1 MAPTKERRV
10 ISRVGRR
17 RQVVIP
23 KNICD
28 KLGLYEGDSVEVTKN
43 KDRIVI
49 KPIKRVRNPRLE
61 TLTPEEER
69 VVAKGLKQLREGDS
83 LTWDQL
89 KHELDL

>member
-1 MAPTKERRV
+1 MPKSRMAATKERRV

-23 KNICD
+23 KNICNE
-28 KLGLYEGDSVEVTKN
+28 LGLVL
-43 KDRIVI
+43 
-49 KPIKRVRNPRLE
+49 KPIKLAKNPRLE

-69 VVAKGLKQLREGDS
+69 IVAKGLKQLRQGEY